1 MTEKILAAIS
11 VALALGCFG
20 LAFAWKREHEA
31 ATYWQAM
38 AGPDVGAPD
47 YFQGLSR

>member
-11 VALALGCFG
+11 VALALGCLG
-20 LAFAWKREHEA
+20 LAVAWKREHDA
-31 ATYWQAM
+31 AAYWQTIA
-38 AGPDVGAPD
+38 AQDVGSPD